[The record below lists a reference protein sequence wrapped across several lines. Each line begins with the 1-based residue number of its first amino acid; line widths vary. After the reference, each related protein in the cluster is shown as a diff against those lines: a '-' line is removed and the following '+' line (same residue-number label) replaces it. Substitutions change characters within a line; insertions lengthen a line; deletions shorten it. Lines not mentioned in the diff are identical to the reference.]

1 MRYSTRTSK
10 LNLLIQRGFFTR
22 SQVQFVLAALFAAAC
37 SGAMAK
43 EYSLEGEHVVI
54 HNVAGAAMLTAATTD
69 AVVVDVNIQGPGA
82 DRISVEVDEDVR
94 NKTLRVRYPEER
106 IAYGGV
112 PTGASVTINHY
123 ADGADG
129 ADGKLQVVAPD
140 DGGFEGWA
148 DLAIAVPPGQRLSLH
163 LVAGAITVTNVDGE
177 VVLHNTFGT
186 IRADD
191 SAGTLSVNSRSGDVT
206 VEQFG
211 GDGTMDKRSGDVET
225 DEAGTDSLFLRTT
238 SGAVR
243 LAKLDTR
250 DIVVRTS
257 SGRVQGTDIRATSLS
272 MDTTSGDIVL
282 GSVTGDSAELDSS
295 SGDVRGSGFHVDSLV
310 VDTTSG
316 NVEFEGLAAPRIR
329 VDTSS
334 GDVDLELASD
344 VQHLWIDTTSGG
356 VDLRL
361 PEGVGA
367 MVDIDTTSGEVELAV
382 PLAETTTR
390 RNDVR
395 GKLGDGRGRIDI
407 DTSSGSVRFLEG

>member
-1 MRYSTRTSK
+1 MGYSTRTSK
-10 LNLLIQRGFFTR
+10 LNLLIQRGCFTR

-112 PTGASVTINHY
+112 PTGATVSISNH
-123 ADGADG
+123 
-129 ADGKLQVVAPD
+129 ADGKLQVVAPG

-177 VVLHNTFGT
+177 VALHNTFGT

-257 SGRVQGTDIRATSLS
+257 SGRVQSTDIRATSLS

-344 VQHLWIDTTSGG
+344 VQHLWIDTTSGD